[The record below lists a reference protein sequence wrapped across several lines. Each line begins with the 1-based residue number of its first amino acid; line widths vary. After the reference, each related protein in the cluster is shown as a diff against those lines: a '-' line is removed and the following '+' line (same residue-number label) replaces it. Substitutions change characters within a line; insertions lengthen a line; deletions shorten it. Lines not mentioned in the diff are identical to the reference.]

1 MAPDPAR
8 FEEGGRR
15 GREGDVEVEDID
27 GSGKRA
33 SSDEEGDGS
42 KGLATK
48 VKTERKA
55 DRLTGEFLTPAVRGI
70 QVPGTS
76 NPRQPAPEASRRPAA
91 R

>member
-33 SSDEEGDGS
+33 SSDEEGDVS
-42 KGLATK
+42 KVLATK
-48 VKTERKA
+48 VKTER
-55 DRLTGEFLTPAVRGI
+55 
-70 QVPGTS
+70 
-76 NPRQPAPEASRRPAA
+76 
-91 R
+91 